1 MAAASEVLID
11 DEAKAQRAQTVQH
24 GIARAATLTS
34 IGNLLS
40 RIVGLAFVTVKSFF
54 FGNGQAASAFE
65 LAANIPTQFY
75 DLLVGG
81 MLSSALVPTFSAL
94 SKDEAD
100 SDGLRRYGRLLGALI
115 GLATLALAVL
125 VGLLWL
131 AALPI
136 AQFISGGPNQD
147 PVVVAS
153 LLRLTI
159 PAILFFNLSGVL
171 TAALQAR
178 RRFGYTA
185 FTATLFNVVAIV
197 CMVVFQAQIGVAS
210 LALGLLAGSIVQ
222 VLVQVPGLRGVPIKL
237 SLNWRLP
244 GVSHVVRLFL
254 PVAGGL
260 VLAQIAV
267 QFSFIFASQISEQ
280 GPATMRY
287 AAQVIQFPLGMVV
300 SAVAAAILPPL
311 SSATGDDFK
320 ATLAQGLRLVW
331 TLIVPASVG
340 LYVLSV
346 PVIAL
351 LFEHGAFGPQATAY
365 TASALRAAVPG
376 LLFAAVDTPLI
387 FAFYAKRDTRTP
399 TLIGLASTLFYL
411 ITVFGLSSLSQRGAR
426 PFTLDDL
433 ILANSLKTGVD
444 AALMGTFLLR
454 KIGGLNHFGLL
465 PVGIKVVA
473 ASAVMGG
480 AVWLAMT
487 ALETRFSLSTG
498 GGDVAISIGATLA
511 GLIVYLIC
519 ASLLRLP
526 DLAAITGVLRR
537 RLSRA

>member
-1 MAAASEVLID
+1 
-11 DEAKAQRAQTVQH
+11 
-24 GIARAATLTS
+24 
-34 IGNLLS
+34 
-40 RIVGLAFVTVKSFF
+40 
-54 FGNGQAASAFE
+54 
-65 LAANIPTQFY
+65 
-75 DLLVGG
+75 

-100 SDGLRRYGRLLGALI
+100 REAVRRYGELLGALI
-115 GLATLALAVL
+115 GLATLVLAVL
-125 VGLLWL
+125 VGALWL

-147 PVVVAS
+147 PVVVAT

-159 PAILFFNLSGVL
+159 PAILFLNISGIL

-185 FTATLFNVVAIV
+185 FTAAMFNVVMIAV
-197 CMVVFQAQIGVAS
+197 VVVFQKSLGVAA
-210 LALGLLAGSIVQ
+210 LALGLLMGSLTQ
-222 VLVQVPGLRGVPIKL
+222 VLMQAPGLRDVPVKL

-244 GVSHVVRLFL
+244 GVAQVIKLFL

-267 QFSFIFASQISEQ
+267 QVSFIFASHISEQ

-311 SSATGDDFK
+311 SSAVGHDFK

-340 LYVLSV
+340 LFVLAA

-351 LFEHGAFGPQATAY
+351 LFEHGAFGSQATAY

-376 LLFAAVDTPLI
+376 CCLPRWTHCSSSRSTPNAIRARLRWLVWHPRCFI
-387 FAFYAKRDTRTP
+387 WCMC
-399 TLIGLASTLFYL
+399 LACRRCRK
-411 ITVFGLSSLSQRGAR
+411 RGAR
-426 PFTLDDL
+426 AFTLDDL
-433 ILANSLKTGVD
+433 IFANSLR
-444 AALMGTFLLR
+444 L
-454 KIGGLNHFGLL
+454 
-465 PVGIKVVA
+465 
-473 ASAVMGG
+473 
-480 AVWLAMT
+480 VW
-487 ALETRFSLSTG
+487 
-498 GGDVAISIGATLA
+498 TLH
-511 GLIVYLIC
+511 
-519 ASLLRLP
+519 
-526 DLAAITGVLRR
+526 
-537 RLSRA
+537 